1 MSAGFIVF
9 ATMKILRKN
18 VKGCNLKVTSWFD
31 QLLESLYM
39 AYIFVV
45 ERAFPCAHAYFTR
58 IRLWIKNVPFDA
70 YAIKKGLCGL
80 ASTLQMSTNT

>member
-1 MSAGFIVF
+1 MLKV
-9 ATMKILRKN
+9 
-18 VKGCNLKVTSWFD
+18 VNLNVTSWFD

-39 AYIFVV
+39 AYIFVA
-45 ERAFPCAHAYFTR
+45 ERVFPCAHAYFMR